1 MGSGRQVLIV
11 NLSGDQKKV
20 LGFASWTQVSITGAG
35 IIVGALVFKLI
46 QWICKLS
53 GAGLG
58 SSVTMASL
66 FFLAAFT
73 PFIYVAF
80 KPIRDKQGDLLYYE
94 NKQILINRRFLSRE
108 IGTYLNLQ
116 PPHHPVNSALP
127 YVVHREEEDY

>member
-35 IIVGALVFKLI
+35 IIVGTLLFKLI

-58 SSVTMASL
+58 SQVTMASL
-66 FFLAAFT
+66 FFIAAVT
-73 PFIYVAF
+73 PFVYVAF
-80 KPIRDKQGDLLYYE
+80 RPIRDKQGDLLYYE
-94 NKQILINRRFLSRE
+94 NKQILINRHFLSRE

-116 PPHHPVNSALP
+116 FAHHPVNSALP
-127 YVVHREEEDY
+127 YVVNREEDN